1 MEEETRPYSASTD
14 GQTPSV
20 SSSDQAEYLNPDG
33 RSSEMQEKYRPAY
46 DPNTEKFEKSMRSSF
61 VRTGSQI
68 MGSKGKIISPQPSA
82 TEENLGG
89 EKTISPSDKNYQP

>member
-14 GQTPSV
+14 GQIPSV
-20 SSSDQAEYLNPDG
+20 SSSDQAEYLSPEG
-33 RSSEMQEKYRPAY
+33 RPSEIQEKYRQAY

-68 MGSKGKIISPQPSA
+68 MGSEGRIISSKPSA
-82 TEENLGG
+82 TEENLGC
-89 EKTISPSDKNYQP
+89 EKTIYPSDKNYQP

>member
-1 MEEETRPYSASTD
+1 
-14 GQTPSV
+14 
-20 SSSDQAEYLNPDG
+20 
-33 RSSEMQEKYRPAY
+33 
-46 DPNTEKFEKSMRSSF
+46 MRSSF

-89 EKTISPSDKNYQP
+89 EKTISPSGKNYQP